1 MTNITLSVEEEDI
14 KQARII
20 ALQQGTSLNAV
31 IREFLKRYIGH
42 THRYQQVTERIL
54 QQAEHSQFSTG
65 KRKWIRDELYER

>member
-1 MTNITLSVEEEDI
+1 MTNITLSVEEDDI

-31 IREFLKRYIGH
+31 IRVFLKRYIGQ

-65 KRKWIRDELYER
+65 NRKWIREDLYER